1 MNDETIRRQRGAV
14 QRAAQ
19 RRRDVLVLTASLIC
33 HALLLLI
40 LPGFAAQ
47 IKPPPVIFVQL
58 TKPMQ
63 ALGAG
68 PKATAPKYAP
78 QPQGARVGPLN
89 PDLKKGTA
97 QPAPTPPGKP
107 KPPSKTQAKAQ
118 AKPQAKSVLDK
129 PTPAKPAA
137 PAKVVPSAK
146 PPAHI
151 PMLPAKPQAKPDTPR
166 VEPGRPA
173 APAKP
178 AAKPQPPKP
187 SDSGGSGGGDKRE
200 TGGNAG
206 SGGGS
211 GGSGTPGGG
220 SGGPPGDKEPGP
232 GGKPGPPGA
241 PDKGP
246 AAPAGSPGGTDKP
259 DTGPPPPPPPPP
271 GPSQAEL
278 NLLED
283 YGAKAFKRIKSQAR
297 NSEQGV
303 RGTVVFEFDVSRK
316 GYLLDVRVVKSS
328 GHNNLDQDVLE
339 AARAAFNEKYEI
351 IPFPKD
357 VSVDKWSFR
366 KSIDYPLY

>member
-1 MNDETIRRQRGAV
+1 MNDAMIRRQRGAL
-14 QRAAQ
+14 QRSAP
-19 RRRDVLVLTASLIC
+19 RRRDVLVLAASLVC

-40 LPGFAAQ
+40 LPGFTTQA
-47 IKPPPVIFVQL
+47 KHPPVLFVKL
-58 TKPMQ
+58 TQPAK

-68 PKATAPKYAP
+68 PKASAPKYAP

-97 QPAPTPPGKP
+97 QPAPTPKGKP
-107 KPPSKTQAKAQ
+107 KPPTQTQAKAQ
-118 AKPQAKSVLDK
+118 AKPQAKTAV
-129 PTPAKPAA
+129 AKPAIA
-137 PAKVVPSAK
+137 AKPVTAAK
-146 PPAHI
+146 PPVHT

-166 VEPGRPA
+166 VEQAPPA

-178 AAKPQPPKP
+178 AAKPQPAKP
-187 SDSGGSGGGDKRE
+187 SEGSGGGDQRE
-200 TGGNAG
+200 TGGSAG
-206 SGGGS
+206 SGGGA
-211 GGSGTPGGG
+211 GGTGTPGGG

-246 AAPAGSPGGTDKP
+246 AAPAGSPDGTD
-259 DTGPPPPPPPPP
+259 TGPPPPPP

-278 NLLED
+278 NQLED

-351 IPFPKD
+351 IPFPKGIKL
-357 VSVDKWSFR
+357 DKWSFR
-366 KSIDYPLY
+366 KSIEYPLY

>member
-1 MNDETIRRQRGAV
+1 MNDATIRRQRGAV
-14 QRAAQ
+14 QRSAQ
-19 RRRDVLVLTASLIC
+19 RRREALVLAASLIC
-33 HALLLLI
+33 HAVLLLI
-40 LPGFAAQ
+40 LPGFAPQ
-47 IKPPPVIFVQL
+47 VKPPPVIYVKL
-58 TKPMQ
+58 TQPLQ

-89 PDLKKGTA
+89 PDMKKGTA
-97 QPAPTPPGKP
+97 QPAPTAPGKP
-107 KPPSKTQAKAQ
+107 KPPSQTQAKGQ
-118 AKPQAKSVLDK
+118 AKPALAKPAL
-129 PTPAKPAA
+129 AKPAA
-137 PAKVVPSAK
+137 PAKVAPSAK
-146 PPAHI
+146 PPSHI

-166 VEPGRPA
+166 VEQGRPA
-173 APAKP
+173 APTKP

-187 SDSGGSGGGDKRE
+187 SEGGGSGGGDKRD
-200 TGGNAG
+200 TGGSAG
-206 SGGGS
+206 SGGGA

-220 SGGPPGDKEPGP
+220 SGGPPSDKEPGP

-241 PDKGP
+241 PDQGP
-246 AAPAGSPGGTDKP
+246 AAPAGNPSGADKP
-259 DTGPPPPPPPPP
+259 PAGPPPPPP

-351 IPFPKD
+351 IPFAKD
-357 VSVDKWSFR
+357 ISVDKWSFR
-366 KSIDYPLY
+366 KSIQYPLY